1 MRNQRNKPVSKEE
14 SEKPIF
20 PLVSMRRLE
29 ALLGFPRQYLWSI
42 AKKAGTYY
50 RSFDQRPKGSN
61 KKWRH
66 IDNPGEEIREIQKRI
81 HQRILRKYPFPE
93 TMLGGVK
100 KGTIIKNALMHTG
113 KKVLFA
119 IDIRNCYPSTRHT
132 QVFKAYR
139 EWMGCSTDIACI
151 LTKITT
157 YQTRLPQGAP
167 TSSLLANLVLLNAHN
182 EIKRIVEEKGLA
194 LTFYV
199 DDIVIS
205 GNDVE
210 CVIEPVIKALQKY
223 GWSIACKKKK
233 LMRSYELQEVTGL
246 VVNRKVN
253 IAREYVEKL
262 RKEIINA
269 AERGYFTEN
278 EERSF
283 DGKINYIK
291 AINETVGKR
300 VENLYN
306 NFDLAIQGRNWID
319 KYEYQPCCCARSHRL
334 KRNFKQEN
342 TPIYAENTKP

>member
-1 MRNQRNKPVSKEE
+1 MKKEDP
-14 SEKPIF
+14 EKIIF
-20 PLVSMRRLE
+20 PLVSMGMLE
-29 ALLGFPRQYLWSI
+29 ALLGFNRKYLWSV

-66 IDNPGEEIREIQKRI
+66 IDNPGEEIKEIQKRI
-81 HQRILRKYPFPE
+81 NQRILRKYPFPE

-113 KKVLFA
+113 KQIVFA

-139 EWMGCSTDIACI
+139 EWMGCSTDIANI
-151 LTKITT
+151 LTKTTT

-167 TSSLLANLVLLNAHN
+167 TSSLLANLVLLDAHN
-182 EIKRIVEEKGLA
+182 EIKRIVEERGLTF
-194 LTFYV
+194 TFYV

-210 CVIEPVIKALQKY
+210 SVIEPVIKALQKY

-233 LMRSYELQEVTGL
+233 LMRSYDLQEVTGL

-253 IAREYVEKL
+253 INRDYVEKL
-262 RKEIINA
+262 RKGIIEA
-269 AERGYFTEN
+269 AKKGYFTEN

-283 DGKINYIK
+283 GGKINYVK
-291 AINETVGKR
+291 TINEPTGKR

-306 NFDLAIQGRNWID
+306 KFDLAIKGRNWID

-334 KRNFKQEN
+334 KRNLKQEN
-342 TPIYAENTKP
+342 IPVCA